1 MFRPLSQHL
10 ERFNADHPVPQD
22 DASRADT
29 ARLYIAELQR
39 FVTEHEALLRAMM
52 LAGGPAG
59 DSGNP
64 IESLA
69 AYFEQG
75 AAVQSARIEGTPR
88 VDPRLMVRAAF
99 AAVLANRLFR
109 DWLYPA
115 GLADDA
121 SIDAAIADFVLDGI
135 NANRG

>member
-1 MFRPLSQHL
+1 VSK
-10 ERFNADHPVPQD
+10 VIVI
-22 DASRADT
+22 T
-29 ARLYIAELQR
+29 
-39 FVTEHEALLRAMM
+39 
-52 LAGGPAG
+52 GAG
-59 DSGNP
+59 DGLGRALARRFARDGETVILLGRTLSKVEAVAQELGDPHFAVACDVGNP
-64 IESLA
+64 DS
-69 AYFEQG
+69 
-75 AAVQSARIEGTPR
+75 
-88 VDPRLMVRAAF
+88 VRAAF